1 MQPTRECTHFF
12 TDISYIDLCSRPEVQ
27 RKFVA
32 YITDLTHVLD
42 IIFTLTASRKEEKL
56 TIKIIKAAIV
66 LYQTSQR
73 RRDVHNKIKELPI
86 AFFGGCD
93 VNVEMESIVKSRYTT
108 DDDLK
113 EKVEKMTPAELEGD
127 EDWDPSQSHDSRMA
141 K

>member
-1 MQPTRECTHFF
+1 M
-12 TDISYIDLCSRPEVQ
+12 
-27 RKFVA
+27 A

-42 IIFTLTASRKEEKL
+42 IIFTLTVSRKEEKL
-56 TIKIIKAAIV
+56 TIRIIKTAIV
-66 LYQTSQR
+66 LYQTSQK

-93 VNVEMESIVKSRYTT
+93 VNAEMESIVKSRYTT

-127 EDWDPSQSHDSRMA
+127 EDWDPSQSRDSRMA